1 MPVSLG
7 NFSAPGLTLFKAE
20 EDVVYVMDLPFVGT

>member
-7 NFSAPGLTLFKAE
+7 NFSAPGLMLSKAE
-20 EDVVYVMDLPFVGT
+20 EDAVYVTDLPFVGT